1 MFIKIFSYICN
12 MRRKQKKKKRTELME
27 SSKIKGLIYLI
38 EKPRERETEKFKKVN
53 KIDQIVQYSIN
64 THLHFDCH

>member
-1 MFIKIFSYICN
+1 
-12 MRRKQKKKKRTELME
+12 ME
-27 SSKIKGLIYLI
+27 SHKKNQRIDLSYRKAK
-38 EKPRERETEKFKKVN
+38 RERETEKFKKVN